1 MDKKRGPRVDVDV
14 PSLLLDTA
22 EAMFSEE
29 SWDGLSLRSVAR
41 RAGVAPAA
49 VTYHFATKTDLLAAV
64 FQRRAT
70 GVGDDARRRLIEVLE
85 DPGEV
90 GARQLVEAVLQPF
103 LTLINETPTAG
114 RAWMSIF
121 ARLALTNSPIYVA
134 EMNRQPNLNSLYVDT
149 VFRFMPPT
157 AATLDRCRIAML
169 AMVSVMSSSDHFGL
183 SGPIGADGVDPAFV
197 ETLISFIAAG
207 LAGSAE
213 TAKRPRRRGRAE
225 TAR

>member
-1 MDKKRGPRVDVDV
+1 MEKKRGPRVDVDV

-49 VTYHFATKTDLLAAV
+49 VTYHFATRTDLLAAV

-70 GVGDDARRRLIEVLE
+70 GVGDDARRRLTEVLE

-103 LTLINETPTAG
+103 VTLINESPTAG
-114 RAWMSIF
+114 RAWLSIF
-121 ARLALTNSPIYVA
+121 ARLALKNSPIYVA
-134 EMNRQPNLNSLYVDT
+134 EMNRAPNLIALYVDT

-157 AATLDRCRIAML
+157 SATLDRCRIAML
-169 AMVSVMSSSDHFGL
+169 AMVSAMSSSDHFGG
-183 SGPIGADGVDPAFV
+183 SGPIGADGIDLAFV

-213 TAKRPRRRGRAE
+213 TAKPPRRRGRAG

>member
-22 EAMFSEE
+22 EAMFGEE

-70 GVGDDARRRLIEVLE
+70 GVGDDARRRLTEVLE
-85 DPGEV
+85 EPGEV
-90 GARQLVEAVLQPF
+90 DARQLVEAVLQPF
-103 LTLINETPTAG
+103 LTLINESPTAG

-121 ARLALTNSPIYVA
+121 ARLALANNPIYVA
-134 EMNRQPNLNSLYVDT
+134 EMNREPNLASLYVAT

-157 AATLDRCRIAML
+157 PATLDRCRIAML
-169 AMVSVMSSSDHFGL
+169 AMVSAMSSSDHFGG
-183 SGPIGADGVDPAFV
+183 SGPIGADGIDPAFV
-197 ETLISFIAAG
+197 ENLISFIAAG

-213 TAKRPRRRGRAE
+213 TAKRPRRSGRAG
-225 TAR
+225 TAK

>member
-85 DPGEV
+85 EPGEV

-103 LTLINETPTAG
+103 LTLINESPTAG

-121 ARLALTNSPIYVA
+121 ARLALTNNPIYVA
-134 EMNRQPNLNSLYVDT
+134 EMNRAPNLNALYVDT

-157 AATLDRCRIAML
+157 SATIDRCRIAML
-169 AMVSVMSSSDHFGL
+169 SMVSAMSSSDYFGG
-183 SGPIGADGVDPAFV
+183 SGPIGANGIDQAFV
-197 ETLISFIAAG
+197 ETLISFVAAG

-213 TAKRPRRRGRAE
+213 TAKRPRRRGRAA
-225 TAR
+225 TAK